1 MGSYPNWWGT
11 PTPDHKA
18 LQMPD
23 VSYVADALRG
33 VQGAQL
39 RIVLLTREASQIV
52 RSVCDKRNFAKS
64 VGGCAAEVQILSLGA
79 GILAAQLDALPPP
92 PSVICEHVRFGK
104 LQAGDADTLERLS
117 VLSGIDDAAR
127 VATARARAAVAAR
140 RGRAQDGAGQAR
152 SYSWRVLGARRR
164 PRAAA
169 PARALRR
176 AALCCV
182 LHRVPSILG
191 FCLIICLLALSAAKP
206 CPRSAGLLEGRVPAR
221 GSTARRARAGKGLLR
236 CL

>member
-23 VSYVADALRG
+23 VTYLGDALRG

-79 GILAAQLDALPPP
+79 GILSTQLEALPPP

-104 LQAGDADTLERLS
+104 LQAGDAETLERLS

-127 VATARARAAVAAR
+127 VAICARARRRRRPAGPGPRRSGPARPGAKPSGVLARAQEAAVSAAR
-140 RGRAQDGAGQAR
+140 
-152 SYSWRVLGARRR
+152 GARAREGVLCSYR
-164 PRAAA
+164 PRAA
-169 PARALRR
+169 PSRCRA
-176 AALCCV
+176 C
-182 LHRVPSILG
+182 PS
-191 FCLIICLLALSAAKP
+191 
-206 CPRSAGLLEGRVPAR
+206 RAGLRQMAEADVG
-221 GSTARRARAGKGLLR
+221 AG
-236 CL
+236 